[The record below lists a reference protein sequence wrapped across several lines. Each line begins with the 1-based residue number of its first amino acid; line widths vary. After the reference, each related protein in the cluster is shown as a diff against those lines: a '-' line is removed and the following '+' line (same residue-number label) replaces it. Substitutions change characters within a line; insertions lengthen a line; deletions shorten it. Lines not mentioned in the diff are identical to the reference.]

1 MKAADLGALR
11 SVSRPAMHPDG
22 SRIVVSVTRPDVDS
36 DSTVGQLFTIPIDGS
51 GSRRITRGFRD
62 TDPAFSPDGLALAFL
77 RASHGGVAQLHVV
90 TADGGEPI
98 ALTDRLLG
106 VSEFRWSPDSRTIAF
121 LSREPEGGRYGSVE
135 GITPTGEPARRIT
148 GVRYKSNGLGYTNDR
163 RSHVFT
169 VTRPALHGE
178 PVYPGVPRADGTTP
192 DDVAVPEAT
201 RVTTGDFDHTSIRW
215 IGDRVAFLSA
225 RHGGRDR
232 DLRNQVWTARAG
244 EEPQALI
251 SPVLGIETF
260 DTSEDGTV
268 YLLAQELG
276 EKGTDFVGRNTSLYR
291 LDGGVATRLTDPET
305 VDLGDVSTYL
315 TIEGERV
322 LVQDRTRGT
331 RQLLEVR
338 GPDNVSALSSG
349 PIEITG
355 QAASADHLVVTYSTP
370 DTFGDV
376 GILAGGVVT
385 PLTDFSAAL
394 RATGLLEPAEL
405 TVGGRDGYPIH
416 GWVMTPA
423 GAGPHPTL
431 LMIHG
436 GPFAAYTGGVFD
448 EPQVY
453 ADAGYAVV
461 YCNPRGSAGY
471 GQSHGRSIAGAMG
484 DLDRND
490 VLEFLD
496 GALAA
501 HPSLDGSRLGIL
513 GGSYGGYLTAWIIA
527 HDHRF
532 AAAVAER
539 GYFDPAAFVGSSD
552 IGWFF
557 PQEYNGT
564 DHDLIRAQ
572 SPQEVAA
579 QVTTPTLVIHSED
592 DLRCPLGQA
601 ETYYSTLRLNGVQS
615 ELLLFPGENHELS
628 RSGRPRHRVQ
638 RFDAIIDWFGRHL

>member
-22 SRIVVSVTRPDVDS
+22 TRVVVSVTRPDVDS
-36 DSTVGQLFTIPIDGS
+36 DSTVGQLFTVPLDGS

-62 TDPAFSPDGLALAFL
+62 TSPAFSPDGLALAFL
-77 RASHGGVAQLHVV
+77 RAAHGGVAQLHVV
-90 TADGGEPI
+90 PADGGEPI
-98 ALTDRLLG
+98 VLTDRLLG

-121 LSREPEGGRYGSVE
+121 VSRDPESGRYGSVE
-135 GITPTGEPARRIT
+135 GITPSGEPARRIT

-163 RSHVFT
+163 RAHVFT
-169 VTRPALHGE
+169 VARPALHSE
-178 PVYPGVPRADGTTP
+178 PLYPVVPRAGGATT
-192 DDVAVPEAT
+192 DAAVVPEAI
-201 RVTTGDFDHTSIRW
+201 RVTAGDFDHSSVRW
-215 IGDRVAFLSA
+215 VEDRIAFISA
-225 RHGGRDR
+225 RHESRDH
-232 DLRNQVWTARAG
+232 DLLNQIFLARTG
-244 EEPQALI
+244 EDPQELVA
-251 SPVLGIETF
+251 PVLGIETF
-260 DTSEDGTV
+260 DLAPDGSI

-276 EKGTDFVGRNTSLYR
+276 ESGTDFVARNTSLYR

-315 TIEGERV
+315 TIDGDRV
-322 LVQDRTRGT
+322 LVQERTHGT

-338 GPDNVSALSSG
+338 GPDELRALSSG
-349 PIEITG
+349 PIEISG
-355 QAASADHLVVTYSTP
+355 QAASADHLVVSYSTP

-376 GILAGGVVT
+376 GLLAGGVVT

-394 RATGLLEPAEL
+394 RATGLLEPTEL
-405 TVGGRDGYPIH
+405 TIDGRDGYPIH
-416 GWVMTPA
+416 GWVMTPP
-423 GAGPHPTL
+423 GHGPHPTL

-436 GPFAAYTGGVFD
+436 GPFSAYTGGVFD

-453 ADAGYAVV
+453 ADAGFAVV

-471 GQSHGRSIAGAMG
+471 GQAHGRAIAGALG
-484 DLDRND
+484 SLDRHD
-490 VLEFLD
+490 VLDFLD
-496 GALAA
+496 AALSA
-501 HPSLDGSRLGIL
+501 HPELDRSRLGIL
-513 GGSYGGYLTAWIIA
+513 GGSYGGFLTAWIVA

-539 GYFDPAAFVGSSD
+539 GYFDPEAFVGSSD

-557 PQEYNGT
+557 PQGYNGS
-564 DHDLIRAQ
+564 DPPRVRAQ
-572 SPQEVAA
+572 SAQAVAG

-601 ETYYSTLRLNGVQS
+601 ETYYSTLRLNGVQT
-615 ELLLFPGENHELS
+615 ELLLFPGEDHELS

-638 RFDAIIDWFGRHL
+638 RFDAIIDWFGRYL